1 MHGGGNTSLKSTTV
15 DVFGE
20 EVEVLHIKGSGW
32 DLEVIEAVG
41 LPAVRLVPL
50 LQLRS
55 LAALSDAAMV
65 NVQRLN
71 LLDVST
77 APRNPAGWAP

>member
-1 MHGGGNTSLKSTTV
+1 M
-15 DVFGE
+15 
-20 EVEVLHIKGSGW
+20 HIKGSGW

-55 LAALSDAAMV
+55 LAALSDEAMV

-77 APRNPAGWAP
+77 APRNPASWAP

>member
-1 MHGGGNTSLKSTTV
+1 M
-15 DVFGE
+15 
-20 EVEVLHIKGSGW
+20 
-32 DLEVIEAVG
+32 G

-55 LAALSDAAMV
+55 LAALSDEAMV

-77 APRNPAGWAP
+77 APRNPASWAP